1 MTFIYLTGY
10 IVGGDEPTS
19 DDEMDNVLPPPL
31 LGPEAQ
37 HLEDEARKITARAA
51 RSQSSTTDDV
61 LLPFRVPR
69 ENDPGIWSVRVK
81 VSGLALSWA
90 NY

>member
-1 MTFIYLTGY
+1 
-10 IVGGDEPTS
+10 
-19 DDEMDNVLPPPL
+19 MDNVLSPPF

-37 HLEDEARKITARAA
+37 RLEDEAREITARAA

-69 ENDPGIWSVRVK
+69 ENDPGIWSVRVE
-81 VSGLALSWA
+81 VSGPALSWEK
-90 NY
+90 Y